1 MNDAQQQAHD
11 ATGRLGLLGH
21 GTYYLL
27 LTLLCA
33 RLLVGGG
40 GEQADANGAI
50 ATVARQPF
58 GQVLLVAL
66 LLAFAAY
73 AVMRWICVLREDTLA
88 ERAKN
93 ALRGT
98 VWTVLSLLTGN
109 ALLHGVRGGPSGGSA
124 GSGGAGGLT
133 QAVLEAPG
141 GQWLV
146 GAAGLF
152 LAGVAVHQFRKATD
166 TALGSELQELGIDGR
181 RAARILGRVGY
192 LGRALA
198 YALVA
203 AFVVHAAWTH
213 DPASATRGLDGA
225 LHQTRQSAYGA
236 WLLLAVTIGFAAF
249 GAFRLV
255 EARYVRDGG
264 ESG

>member
-1 MNDAQQQAHD
+1 MNDTQEQAHD

-40 GEQADANGAI
+40 GGQTDANGAI

-58 GQVLLVAL
+58 GQVLLAGL

-73 AVMRWICVLREDTLA
+73 AVMRWICVVREEELA

-93 ALRGT
+93 VLRGI
-98 VWTVLSLLTGN
+98 VWTALSVLTGN
-109 ALLHGVRGGPSGGSA
+109 ALLHGVRGGGSGGS
-124 GSGGAGGLT
+124 GGGGAGSLT
-133 QAVLEAPG
+133 QSVLDAPG

-146 GAAGLF
+146 GAVGLF

-166 TALGSELQELGIDGR
+166 DSLGSELQELGIDGR

-225 LHQTRQSAYGA
+225 LHQTRQSAYGT